1 MATARQPTPTK
12 SESVFTPQALRVLN
26 ERYLWS
32 YNDTIESPV
41 QMFERVASHVAA
53 VEKES
58 ARWSARYFDLMDGL
72 LFLPNSPTLMNAGRE
87 KGQLSACYVLP
98 VEDSIASIFS
108 TLKLAAMIQQSGGGT
123 GFNFSNL
130 RPADTPVSA
139 GLGKATGP
147 VGFIALYNAATE
159 SVKQGGKRRGANMGI
174 LNVTHP
180 DIAAFVGAKRSETA
194 LNNFNLSVGI
204 SDAFMEAV
212 KENKVWKLSHD
223 CGAKTT
229 IRARRLW
236 DLIINHAWQSG
247 DPGIVFLDH
256 MEKCNPTPSLGLL
269 HTTNPCGEV
278 PLLAYESCNLGSINL
293 SIMALEVGPRCTID
307 WEKLK
312 TTVQFATR
320 FLDNVIDSNYYVD
333 DNMRN
338 VALGNRKIGLGV
350 MGWADLLIRLEIPYE
365 SKEAVLLAER
375 VMRFINYWG
384 FRESQLL
391 AREKGNFPNWKKSIY
406 NDQYPIRNATRTAI
420 APTGSI
426 SMIANASSS
435 IEPLFAL
442 VYTRENERG
451 ERTQTNINRW
461 LIRHLNKVGLLTQPL
476 MDDVM
481 ATGHLPESQ
490 AIPRNVRNLF
500 KTSLEISYTH
510 HLLHQVAFQRH
521 TDNAVSKTIN
531 MPEQTLPEEVGQ
543 AMWMAWQ
550 RGLKGV
556 TVYRNGSKKS
566 QVLNAG
572 TDPEHLRHLH
582 DVNPCRVCLE

>member
-1 MATARQPTPTK
+1 MPTK
-12 SESVFTPQALRVLN
+12 SDSPFTAQAINALG
-26 ERYLWS
+26 ERYLW
-32 YNDTIESPV
+32 THHGTTESPP
-41 QMFERVASHVAA
+41 QMFERVATHVAA
-53 VEKES
+53 VEKETS
-58 ARWSARYFDLMDGL
+58 LWSKRYFELMNGF
-72 LFLPNSPTLMNAGRE
+72 LFLPNSPTLMNAGR
-87 KGQLSACYVLP
+87 KGGQLSACYVLP
-98 VEDSIASIFS
+98 IEDSISSIFS
-108 TLKLAAMIQQSGGGT
+108 TLKLAALIQQSGGGT
-123 GFNFSNL
+123 GFNFSKL
-130 RPADTPVSA
+130 RPADSVVSA

-147 VGFIALYNAATE
+147 VGFIELYNAATE
-159 SVKQGGKRRGANMGI
+159 SVKQAGKRRGANMGI
-174 LNVTHP
+174 LNVNHP
-180 DIAAFVGAKRSETA
+180 DITSFVSAKRSETA
-194 LNNFNLSVGI
+194 LHNFNLSVGI

-212 KENKVWKLSHD
+212 KENKVWTLSHD
-223 CGAKTT
+223 SGVKTT

-247 DPGIVFLDH
+247 DPGIVFLDQ

-278 PLLAYESCNLGSINL
+278 PLLPYESCNLGSINL
-293 SIMALEVGPRCTID
+293 SIMVLDIGSRCTID

-320 FLDNVIDSNYYVD
+320 FLDNVIDSNHYVD
-333 DNMRN
+333 DNMRKMA
-338 VALGNRKIGLGV
+338 VGNRKIGLGV

-365 SKEAVLLAER
+365 SKEAVFLAER
-375 VMRFINYWG
+375 VMRFINFWS
-384 FRESQLL
+384 FRESQIL
-391 AREKGNFPNWKKSIY
+391 ASEKGNFPNWKKSVY
-406 NDQYPIRNATRTAI
+406 YKQHPIRNATRTAI

-442 VYTRENERG
+442 IYTRENERG

-461 LIRHLNKVGLLTQPL
+461 FVRHLNKVGLLTQPL

-481 ATGHLPESQ
+481 ATGHLPESP
-490 AIPRNVRNLF
+490 AIPRSVRNLF

-556 TVYRNGSKKS
+556 TVYRNGAKKS

-572 TDPEHLRHLH
+572 ADAEYLRHLH